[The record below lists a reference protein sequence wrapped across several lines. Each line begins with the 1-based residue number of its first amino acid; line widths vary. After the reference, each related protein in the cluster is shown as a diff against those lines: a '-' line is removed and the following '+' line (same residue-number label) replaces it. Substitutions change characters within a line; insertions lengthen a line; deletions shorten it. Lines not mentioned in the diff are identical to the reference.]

1 MDATWYVLLALLLFG
16 AALALLVSQSRAAN
30 REQHLIEQR
39 LGAAAQGGEDAAR
52 WGARAIERLGDGPLG
67 RRLQPGDQE
76 VRDLLARAG
85 WNGNLPRSL
94 YQAAQLALPLLA
106 CALVALAGL
115 LRGDALDDLLL
126 PLAFAAGLGFLLPKR
141 VLAHLADKRCRRLA
155 EEVIVFI
162 QLIRILFDTGLT
174 VEQALRVVQ
183 LEGRNIVPLLTQELD
198 LVLTHADSGLDLA
211 DELDQLARRLQV
223 AELADCCGVLRQM
236 LRQGGS
242 ARASLATLKAL
253 FEDRRLTSLQE
264 KISKLAAKMSL
275 VMITLL
281 FPALLIILA
290 GPGFMAITKALG
302 GM

>member
-1 MDATWYVLLALLLFG
+1 MDTTWYVLLAPLLFG

-39 LGAAAQGGEDAAR
+39 LGAAAQGNEDTAR
-52 WGARAIERLGDGPLG
+52 WGARAIERFGDGALG
-67 RRLQPGDQE
+67 RRLHLRDQE
-76 VRDLLARAG
+76 VHDLLARAG
-85 WNGNLPRSL
+85 WSGNLPRSL
-94 YQAAQLALPLLA
+94 YQAAQLASPLLA
-106 CALVALAGL
+106 CALAGLVGL
-115 LRGDALDDLLL
+115 LRGAALDDLLL
-126 PLAFAAGLGFLLPKR
+126 PLAFAAGIGFLLPKR

-155 EEVIVFI
+155 DEVIVFI

-174 VEQALRVVQ
+174 VEQALRVVR
-183 LEGRNIVPLLTQELD
+183 LEGRHIVPVLAGELD
-198 LVLTHADSGLDLA
+198 LVLAHADSGLDLA
-211 DELDQLARRLQV
+211 DELEQLGRRLQV
-223 AELADCCGVLRQM
+223 AELSDCCGVLRQM

-242 ARASLATLKAL
+242 ARASLAALKAL

-264 KISKLAAKMSL
+264 KISKLSAKMSL
-275 VMITLL
+275 VMIALL